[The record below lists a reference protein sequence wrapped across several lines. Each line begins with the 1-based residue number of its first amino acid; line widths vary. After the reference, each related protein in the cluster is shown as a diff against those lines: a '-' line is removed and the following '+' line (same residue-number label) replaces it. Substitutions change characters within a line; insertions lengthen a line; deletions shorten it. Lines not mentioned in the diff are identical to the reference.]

1 MGFRF
6 LTVDDEIVS
15 RTKMQTL
22 LTPFGDC
29 QVAESGHAAIDCF
42 QSTIAQKE
50 SFDLVTL
57 DINMPDMD
65 GEKVLKAIRE
75 IENQN
80 NIPTQNRTKI
90 LMVTCEANKERV
102 LLCHAAGCDDYII
115 KPFNI
120 HTLQLKMEQ
129 FGFVKIEGQ
138 TYRIN

>member
-1 MGFRF
+1 MGFKF

-22 LTPFGDC
+22 LTPFGEC
-29 QVAESGHAAIDCF
+29 RVAESGHAAIDCF
-42 QSTIAQKE
+42 KSAFARKNC
-50 SFDLVTL
+50 FDLITL

-65 GEKVLKAIRE
+65 GEKVLKVIRE

-80 NIPTQNRTKI
+80 HIPAQKRAKI
-90 LMVTCEANKERV
+90 LMVTCEADKERV

-129 FGFVKIEGQ
+129 FGFVKMDGQ